1 MTLRTMKKIL
11 FASFILA
18 ATTCL
23 ATCNARTSI
32 TNGTQK
38 RGCPIRKETTA
49 IRYTV
54 SSNSGI
60 AVQTEY
66 NITSDS
72 VSWYY
77 TDHRNGFT
85 LRDVVKYD
93 REDFDSLI
101 GILSQVEF
109 KVRHVKSIPTS
120 GGGGYAY
127 SFSDNNGIYLGY
139 GVVNNIA
146 SGDNDTAETAISQ
159 FLETHKTSG
168 ERAVEEAIE
177 NGLLYIGIEEFPEP
191 LLPYRV
197 D

>member
-1 MTLRTMKKIL
+1 MALRTMKKL
-11 FASFILA
+11 LASLIVA

-23 ATCNARTSI
+23 SACNASNPTPDAMRKS
-32 TNGTQK
+32 K
-38 RGCPIRKETTA
+38 CPIKKETTA

-66 NITSDS
+66 DITSDS
-72 VSWYY
+72 ITWHY

-85 LRDVVKYD
+85 LCDVVKYD
-93 REDFDSLI
+93 RKDFDDLI

-109 KVRHVKSIPTS
+109 KVRQVNSIPST

-127 SFSDNNGIYLGY
+127 SFFDDNGRYLGY

-146 SGDNDTAETAISQ
+146 SGDNKIAEEAIVQ
-159 FLETHKTSG
+159 FIDTHKTAG
-168 ERAVEEAIE
+168 EQAVEEALE
-177 NGLLYIGIEEFPEP
+177 KGTLYIDIEEFPETLVP
-191 LLPYRV
+191 FKME
-197 D
+197 